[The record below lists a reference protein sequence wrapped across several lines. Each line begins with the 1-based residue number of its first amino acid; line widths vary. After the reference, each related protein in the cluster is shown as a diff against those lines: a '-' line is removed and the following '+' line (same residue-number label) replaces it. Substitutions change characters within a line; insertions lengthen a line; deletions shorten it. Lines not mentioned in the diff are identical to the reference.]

1 MLRRMQVRGTFQVE
15 MIAEPA
21 FDDVEGVTL
30 SRARFDKRFEGALDA
45 TSEVHML
52 AVRTPVEGSG
62 SYVAVERISG
72 SLEGRKG
79 TFVVVHTG
87 FMRAGLELTI
97 AHDSGTGELKGI
109 GGKMQVEVK
118 DGQHFYELDYR
129 FE

>member
-1 MLRRMQVRGTFQVE
+1 

-30 SRARFDKRFEGALDA
+30 SRARFNKRFEGPLEA

-52 AVRTPVEGSG
+52 AVKTPVEGSA

-72 SLEGRKG
+72 SLEGRRG
-79 TFVVVHTG
+79 TFVVLHTG

-109 GGKMQVEVK
+109 LGKLEVEVK
-118 DGQHFYELDYR
+118 DGQHFYEIDYH

>member
-1 MLRRMQVRGTFQVE
+1 MKVRGTFHVE

-30 SRARFDKRFEGALDA
+30 SRARFDKRFEGPLDA

-52 AVRTPVEGSG
+52 AVKTPVEGSA

-79 TFVVVHTG
+79 TFVVLHTG
-87 FMRAGLELTI
+87 FMRAGLDLTI

-109 GGKMQVEVK
+109 LGKLQVEVK
-118 DGQHFYELDYR
+118 DGQHFYELDYH